1 MDFVA
6 FYWVRLVVSKC
17 DQVSTIYLVSSV
29 LHKNIVTFSL
39 AGNKI
44 VCLFIYKSLILHTL
58 SHIRT
63 MSSSYSIRRIWR
75 WKETTELKRSTQR
88 VMCICLCVSLW
99 SKELQAT
106 PAWIT
111 YTAEAVAVGPG
122 DKRLPVWHFCFTDT
136 DNLFQRNRHCSDC
149 CGAMVHFHQKRI
161 DMLNLSKT

>member
-6 FYWVRLVVSKC
+6 FYWVRLAVSKC

-44 VCLFIYKSLILHTL
+44 VCLFIYKSLILNTL

-88 VMCICLCVSLW
+88 HMHLFVCLTLKQRASSHASMNNLYSWGRSSRARWQEAACLTLLLYWYWQPISE
-99 SKELQAT
+99 KQA
-106 PAWIT
+106 
-111 YTAEAVAVGPG
+111 
-122 DKRLPVWHFCFTDT
+122 L
-136 DNLFQRNRHCSDC
+136 
-149 CGAMVHFHQKRI
+149 
-161 DMLNLSKT
+161 